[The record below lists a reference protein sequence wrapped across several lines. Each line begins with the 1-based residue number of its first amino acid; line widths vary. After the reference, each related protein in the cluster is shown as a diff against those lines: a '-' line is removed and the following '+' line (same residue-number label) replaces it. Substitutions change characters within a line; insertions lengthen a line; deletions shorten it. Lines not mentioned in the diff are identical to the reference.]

1 MRKPLILI
9 LILLVPSLAYLVL
22 TTGKHNIKK
31 LQYFGPKS
39 LAANGKDTIYH
50 TIPAFSLIDQDG
62 KPFGDKDLNNKIYVA
77 NFFFTSCPT
86 ICPKMQTLMKKI
98 QDTDDF
104 KKLNDFKLVSFTVDP
119 DNDTP
124 EKLKE
129 FSNLIKAD
137 KNRWYFL
144 TGNRDSIYD
153 LAYKGFMVNAMED
166 KKAEGG
172 FLHSDIMLLIDKEKR
187 VRGIYEGTSYKDV
200 KRLIDEAK
208 VLVAQYNSARK
219 ENMNP
224 VR

>member
-1 MRKPLILI
+1 MRKSLILI

-62 KPFGDKDLNNKIYVA
+62 NPFGDKDLNNKIYVA

-129 FSNLIKAD
+129 FSNLIKAE
-137 KNRWYFL
+137 KNRWHFL

-166 KKAEGG
+166 KKADGG

>member
-1 MRKPLILI
+1 MRKSLILI

-50 TIPAFSLIDQDG
+50 TIPAFSLTDQDG

-129 FSNLIKAD
+129 FSNLIKAE

-166 KKAEGG
+166 KKADGG

>member
-1 MRKPLILI
+1 MRKSLILI

-39 LAANGKDTIYH
+39 LAENGKDTIYH

-62 KPFGDKDLNNKIYVA
+62 NPFGDKDLNNKIYVA

-129 FSNLIKAD
+129 FSNLIKAE

-166 KKAEGG
+166 KKADGG
-172 FLHSDIMLLIDKEKR
+172 FLHSDILLLIDKEKR

>member
-1 MRKPLILI
+1 VRKPLILI

>member
-1 MRKPLILI
+1 
-9 LILLVPSLAYLVL
+9 VL

-50 TIPAFSLIDQDG
+50 TIPAFSLKDQDG

-124 EKLKE
+124 QKLKE
-129 FSNLIKAD
+129 FSNLIKAE

-166 KKAEGG
+166 KKADGG

>member
-1 MRKPLILI
+1 MRKSLILI

-62 KPFGDKDLNNKIYVA
+62 NPFGDKDLNNKIYVA

-129 FSNLIKAD
+129 FSNLIKAE

-166 KKAEGG
+166 KKADGG

>member
-1 MRKPLILI
+1 MRKSLILI

-50 TIPAFSLIDQDG
+50 TIPAFSLKDQDG

-124 EKLKE
+124 QKLKE
-129 FSNLIKAD
+129 FSNLIKAE

-166 KKAEGG
+166 KKADGG

>member
-1 MRKPLILI
+1 VRKSLILI

-62 KPFGDKDLNNKIYVA
+62 NPFGDKDLNNKIYVA

-129 FSNLIKAD
+129 FSNLIKAE
-137 KNRWYFL
+137 KNRWHFL

-166 KKAEGG
+166 KKADGG

>member
-129 FSNLIKAD
+129 FSSLIKAE

-166 KKAEGG
+166 KKADGG

>member
-1 MRKPLILI
+1 VRKSLILI

-124 EKLKE
+124 QKLKE
-129 FSNLIKAD
+129 FSNLIKAE

-166 KKAEGG
+166 AKADGG

>member
-1 MRKPLILI
+1 VRKSLILI

-50 TIPAFSLIDQDG
+50 TIPAFSLKDQDG

-124 EKLKE
+124 QKLKE
-129 FSNLIKAD
+129 FSNLIKAE

-166 KKAEGG
+166 KKADGG

>member
-1 MRKPLILI
+1 MRKSLILI

-124 EKLKE
+124 QKLKE
-129 FSNLIKAD
+129 FSNLIKAE

-166 KKAEGG
+166 AKADGG

>member
-1 MRKPLILI
+1 
-9 LILLVPSLAYLVL
+9 LAYLVL

-31 LQYFGPKS
+31 LQYFGPKA
-39 LAANGKDTIYH
+39 LAPNGKDTIYH

-77 NFFFTSCPT
+77 NFFFTTCPT

-104 KKLNDFKLVSFTVDP
+104 KKLNDFKLVSITVDP

-129 FSNLIKAD
+129 FSNLIKAEQ
-137 KNRWYFL
+137 KRWYFL

-166 KKAEGG
+166 EKAAGG

-187 VRGIYEGTSYKDV
+187 IRGIYEGTSLKDV